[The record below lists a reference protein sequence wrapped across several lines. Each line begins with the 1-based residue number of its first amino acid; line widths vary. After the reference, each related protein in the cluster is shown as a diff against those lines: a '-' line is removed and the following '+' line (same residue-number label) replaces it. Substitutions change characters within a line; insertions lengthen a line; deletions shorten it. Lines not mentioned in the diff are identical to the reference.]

1 MITKKQYKKIAKG
14 DYGAL
19 MAGIEDLINHFKE
32 DVFTNGYNAALSDM
46 DVLSTRLADR
56 ISDVFQ
62 TKQKDDDGVFWL
74 DYEDLVETIKNFY
87 KEQLN
92 GKEREYF

>member
-19 MAGIEDLINHFKE
+19 IEGIDDLLCNFNEDKYNE
-32 DVFTNGYNAALSDM
+32 GYNACIADL

-56 ISDVFQ
+56 ISDIFQ
-62 TKQKDDDGVFWL
+62 TKIKDDDGVYWL
-74 DYEDLVETIKNFY
+74 DYEDLVETIKNFC

-92 GKEREYF
+92 GK